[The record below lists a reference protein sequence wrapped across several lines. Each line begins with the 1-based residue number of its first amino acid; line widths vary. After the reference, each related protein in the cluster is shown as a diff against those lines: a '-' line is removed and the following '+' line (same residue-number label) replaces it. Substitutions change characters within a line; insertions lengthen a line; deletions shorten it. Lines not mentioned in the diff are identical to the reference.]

1 MTAPDWEDYD
11 LDTDEAAE
19 DPTPSGVVPVWV
31 AIAAF
36 AAGLALGWAVL
47 P

>member
-11 LDTDEAAE
+11 LDTDEADEEPA
-19 DPTPSGVVPVWV
+19 PSGVVPAWV
-31 AIAAF
+31 ALVAF
-36 AAGLALGWAVL
+36 AVGLALGWAVL